1 MDTVTASC
9 VPEGLTPDPLPL
21 IVQFGLKLPV
31 VLALPDTIPPDQLLP
46 ELSATDSSPEL
57 KWM

>member
-1 MDTVTASC
+1 VSW
-9 VPEGLTPDPLPL
+9 VLEPLKPDPLPL

-31 VLALPDTIPPDQLLP
+31 VPELPGAIPLDQRLP
-46 ELSATDSSPEL
+46 ELSATDSSWEAGL